1 MVHFFN
7 IENSKLE
14 SVLAKRLKECF
25 LFVSKMVALG
35 EKVVL
40 RNTTNII
47 NFSRKPGFV
56 QNLYLR
62 EIFRHE
68 DQNN

>member
-14 SVLAKRLKECF
+14 SVLAKRSKECF

-35 EKVVL
+35 EKVVYVTQQKSITSPENQVSL
-40 RNTTNII
+40 
-47 NFSRKPGFV
+47 
-56 QNLYLR
+56 QNLYLI

-68 DQNN
+68 GPE

>member
-14 SVLAKRLKECF
+14 SVLAKRSKECF

-40 RNTTNII
+40 RNTPKSI
-47 NFSRKPGFV
+47 NFSRKPGFAAKF
-56 QNLYLR
+56 
-62 EIFRHE
+62 IFDR
-68 DQNN
+68 DF